1 MGTSAIVMMC
11 VGIVA
16 IWGGLAINL
25 YISINLNWLPFT
37 VVSLNFAT
45 TSSFCGSFT
54 A

>member
-25 YISINLNWLPFT
+25 YISIKQIGRAH
-37 VVSLNFAT
+37 V
-45 TSSFCGSFT
+45 
-54 A
+54 

>member
-25 YISINLNWLPFT
+25 YISIKRHKKTFEQI
-37 VVSLNFAT
+37 SKKD
-45 TSSFCGSFT
+45 
-54 A
+54 